1 MATLEHRVSAG
12 RDDEKLG
19 CRRSLRP
26 PEHRRGDVT
35 LAGFAMR
42 LSQVIGQRHADR
54 AHGNVDGIA
63 AKRGKRAAVSEHD
76 ALNRRVVGEHRDE
89 NFALAGVG
97 NAVGDLRTLA
107 REGFSLAVRAI
118 VDDEM
123 MASL

>member
-1 MATLEHRVSAG
+1 MMKSLAAAAASG
-12 RDDEKLG
+12 RPNTG
-19 CRRSLRP
+19 
-26 PEHRRGDVT
+26 GDVT

-76 ALNRRVVGEHRDE
+76 ALNGRVVGEHRDE
-89 NFALAGVG
+89 NFALAGIG
-97 NAVGDLRTLA
+97 NAVGDLRALA
-107 REGFSLAVRAI
+107 RQGFSLAARAI
-118 VDDEM
+118 VDGEM

>member
-1 MATLEHRVSAG
+1 MMKSLAAAAASG
-12 RDDEKLG
+12 RPNTG
-19 CRRSLRP
+19 
-26 PEHRRGDVT
+26 GDVT

-76 ALNRRVVGEHRDE
+76 ALNRRV
-89 NFALAGVG
+89 
-97 NAVGDLRTLA
+97 
-107 REGFSLAVRAI
+107 GFSLAARAI